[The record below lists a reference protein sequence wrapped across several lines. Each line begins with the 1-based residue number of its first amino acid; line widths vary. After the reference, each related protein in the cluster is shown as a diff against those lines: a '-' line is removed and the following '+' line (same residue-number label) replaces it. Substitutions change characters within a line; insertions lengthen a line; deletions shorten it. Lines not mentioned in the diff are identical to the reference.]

1 MKNSLLEIY
10 KSDKFK
16 DQTAGYID
24 TDGSFIYTEEYHGED
39 NNEYKNL
46 GLPEFSSTHWE
57 EDTCVRI
64 YKEPNEIQY
73 KKLEEIIDYFLNTY
87 YYCKVE
93 IWDKPNKNYY
103 FYNVYSLFE
112 GACKD
117 YTWNEKVGN
126 WNGYKLVQIIKNN
139 INKKN
144 LKEELLLELNRMKK
158 FLSNDRIFIDN
169 DLKMD
174 YFPQAVTYA
183 MGTVKNNQKLD
194 TYFKENRILEK
205 RKNLIYEDA
214 KNDIDCN
221 TPLNDVKKIFNLTEM
236 VARTKLNYI
245 IYPRLDMEFNGIK
258 VLEMSTLEKK
268 ELLEITNF
276 TPNDTESLRKPWIR
290 KRQIGEKEILINK
303 RKLINKIMKEV
314 KIKKIKYGVNTKAE
328 EILKCLEEE

>member
-1 MKNSLLEIY
+1 
-10 KSDKFK
+10 
-16 DQTAGYID
+16 
-24 TDGSFIYTEEYHGED
+24 
-39 NNEYKNL
+39 
-46 GLPEFSSTHWE
+46 
-57 EDTCVRI
+57 
-64 YKEPNEIQY
+64 
-73 KKLEEIIDYFLNTY
+73 
-87 YYCKVE
+87 
-93 IWDKPNKNYY
+93 
-103 FYNVYSLFE
+103 
-112 GACKD
+112 
-117 YTWNEKVGN
+117 
-126 WNGYKLVQIIKNN
+126 
-139 INKKN
+139 
-144 LKEELLLELNRMKK
+144 
-158 FLSNDRIFIDN
+158 
-169 DLKMD
+169 MD

-258 VLEMSTLEKK
+258 VLEMPTLEKK

-276 TPNDTESLRKPWIR
+276 TPNDTESLRKLWIR
-290 KRQIGEKEILINK
+290 KRQIGENEILINK

-314 KIKKIKYGVNTKAE
+314 KIKKIKYEENTKAE